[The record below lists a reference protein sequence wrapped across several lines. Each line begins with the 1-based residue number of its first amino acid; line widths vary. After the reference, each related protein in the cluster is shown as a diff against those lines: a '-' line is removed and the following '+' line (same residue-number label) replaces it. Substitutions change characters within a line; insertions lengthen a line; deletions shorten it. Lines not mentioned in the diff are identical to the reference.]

1 MKNGITVV
9 SAAAIDFLWGIG
21 YNNPVWAYTKR
32 LRQYRIFGKRTDE
45 MYYYVKGELALLES
59 DRAVIDCGGVGYL
72 LSITKNTYD
81 DSVVQNNT
89 SNLANVNSLST
100 SNVTTGSTITLLLPK
115 EIARN
120 YPKKWIPQGTRF
132 LVSFIGGDLTKPV
145 IIGREFDGQGLQ
157 QS

>member
-1 MKNGITVV
+1 MSMNYNDLDLPYIEVAVLMETVNKYKDNMCKFYLQ
-9 SAAAIDFLWGIG
+9 SLTP
-21 YNNPVWAYTKR
+21 NKPKT
-32 LRQYRIFGKRTDE
+32 
-45 MYYYVKGELALLES
+45 LEE
-59 DRAVIDCGGVGYL
+59 
-72 LSITKNTYD
+72 
-81 DSVVQNNT
+81 SVVQNNT
-89 SNLANVNSLST
+89 ANLANVNNIST